1 MNNLL
6 KLSLAVATVLMAGNA
21 MAVQTK
27 SIVDSKH
34 NLGST
39 SVASPTATRNSTTAT
54 TEVCVFCHT
63 PHGGVAKDGDGNAVA
78 PLWNKS
84 LPAKASFSTYNTLGT
99 ATLQGSVTSVGSVSI
114 ACLSCHDGSQAMDV
128 MINQPGSGGYNA
140 AGARLAGTWTSPD
153 GTVDT
158 ATGKM
163 KTTDPIPG
171 LGTDLTNDHPIGI
184 QYAGGLRSGQTD
196 RSLSASYKNPDF
208 RGLAST
214 SINGNTVWYV
224 PVPATNAT
232 TGVANAINGTQI
244 SPVSGI
250 RNKTDMALYTR
261 TDAGIDAGAA
271 QPFVECASCHDPH
284 QADTK
289 TFLRIDNTGSAVCL
303 ACHVK

>member
-21 MAVQTK
+21 MAAQTT

-39 SVASPTATRNSTTAT
+39 GTYADRNKTTAT

-63 PHGGVAKDGDGNAVA
+63 PHGAVAKDTDGKAVA

-84 LPAKASFSTYNTLGT
+84 LPDSATFSTYNTLGT
-99 ATLQGSVTSVGSVSI
+99 ATLQGSVTKVGSVSI

-140 AGARLAGTWTSPD
+140 GGASPT
-153 GTVDT
+153 GVWSQYSTNINT
-158 ATGKM
+158 TTGKM
-163 KTTDPIPG
+163 LTATPIPG

-184 QYAGGLRSGQTD
+184 QYAGGLIDNATGSR
-196 RSLSASYKNPDF
+196 ANPADFRNQDF

-224 PVPATNAT
+224 PVPDQNVT
-232 TGVANAINGTQI
+232 TGLDNTVNGTKI
-244 SPVSGI
+244 VPVAGI

-261 TDAGIDAGAA
+261 TDAAIAGGA

-284 QADTK
+284 QADTA